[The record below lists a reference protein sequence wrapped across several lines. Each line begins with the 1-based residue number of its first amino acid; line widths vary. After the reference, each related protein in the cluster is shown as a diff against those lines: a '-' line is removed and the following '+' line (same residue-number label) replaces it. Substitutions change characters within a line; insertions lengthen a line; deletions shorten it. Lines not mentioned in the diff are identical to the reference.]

1 MSATH
6 ASIMVK
12 AFGEMDNDIV
22 DVLKQ
27 GQMQSQV
34 LKRGKMQGDVLKQRQ
49 MQSDKLTRQFNS
61 PTKPS
66 PAVAGATKV
75 LTFILSIFFFTLLSK
90 LDARIS
96 LFFC

>member
-6 ASIMVK
+6 GSIMIK
-12 AFGEMDNDIV
+12 TFGEMDNDNV

-34 LKRGKMQGDVLKQRQ
+34 LKRGKMQGDVLKQHQ
-49 MQSDKLTRQFNS
+49 MQSDQLTRQFNS

-66 PAVAGATKV
+66 LAGATKV
-75 LTFILSIFFFTLLSK
+75 LTFILSIFFLLCF
-90 LDARIS
+90 LN
-96 LFFC
+96 

>member
-12 AFGEMDNDIV
+12 TFGEMDSDIV

-34 LKRGKMQGDVLKQRQ
+34 LKQGKMQSDVLKQRQ

-66 PAVAGATKV
+66 LAGATKV
-75 LTFILSIFFFTLLSK
+75 LTFILFFY
-90 LDARIS
+90 
-96 LFFC
+96 FCF